1 MLESLGPVISLFK
14 LLLEG
19 LSKASKSI
27 KTNKKKSIQRKI
39 IEIQLS
45 LEDIIDNA
53 QEIFTFVERCSHKT
67 RVNQNIVRDLE
78 SLLYRQHHRIHILL
92 DQIRDP
98 NSDEIMKLFA
108 PDIRR
113 NIIDLIHM
121 KRGFI
126 QEVLRSIS
134 YFNNI
139 KISKNQLTTNIQ
151 SVLLNWNHE
160 RFTSEGNSYL
170 RSLYDNRKKSNIV
183 ISERL
188 SDQRQIVDD
197 LLQCSKEL
205 SGFIK
210 KQIGIE
216 EFFGLTNLKSN

>member
-53 QEIFTFVERCSHKT
+53 QEICSFVERCSHKT
-67 RVNQNIVRDLE
+67 RVNQNMVRNLE
-78 SLLYRQHHRIHILL
+78 SLLYRQHHRINILL

-134 YFNNI
+134 YFNKI

-160 RFTSEGNSYL
+160 RFISEGNSYL

-216 EFFGLTNLKSN
+216 DFFGLTNL